1 MSPKQLIA
9 LQRSAG
15 NAAAAQWVRSLA
27 PQRPMLQRGYLDQP
41 DKTQSVKGALQ
52 KVLIDVR
59 SLDGV
64 LAAVEAYE
72 KLPASTPDALEAA
85 LNALISI
92 CWDAKG
98 AMGNGSNPAAKVL
111 ADLEAEASAAHL
123 AVVKANGYEYAIQ
136 NPAFAGNSQLIGE
149 ARRDIKAMRAQYG
162 TKTGRSTQQALFNFI
177 VSVDDKLTKAEY
189 ARVAELGG
197 ATAYKYGD
205 PETGEVAA
213 ETQAYLDAFDAIKE
227 FLALKD
233 AVLRHLQPLAAPV
246 NNAPDKLAALKKELR
261 RKEAEAGF
269 GVPKVP
275 LGILPGDVFVGLLR
289 TGTVLDDFGAGL
301 QHGELSHRIQWY
313 AIIDFMQGE
322 GNKDQRLA
330 KHTPLDLFK
339 KINEAPYSPDRQGN
353 TMWGSVLDAGTKADA
368 PTYSAPGTLNRDL
381 LEASGVKPT
390 GVGLAERG
398 AAYKAPDTKGL
409 ESIGLALQQLRELRM
424 KQAEELGGIDDP
436 KWKGYGVPAPALADK
451 IEKSMS
457 QGGGYEVSDKGVSD
471 EGKEWK
477 VLQEVAS

>member
-1 MSPKQLIA
+1 
-9 LQRSAG
+9 
-15 NAAAAQWVRSLA
+15 
-27 PQRPMLQRGYLDQP
+27 
-41 DKTQSVKGALQ
+41 
-52 KVLIDVR
+52 VLT
-59 SLDGV
+59 
-64 LAAVEAYE
+64 AVEAYE
-72 KLPASTPDALEAA
+72 KLSASTADALEAA
-85 LNALISI
+85 LNALISV

-98 AMGNGSNPAAKVL
+98 AMGNGNNPATKVL

-123 AVVKANGYEYAIQ
+123 AVIKADGYAYAVQ
-136 NPAFAGNSQLIGE
+136 NPAFAANSELIGE

-177 VSVDDKLTKAEY
+177 VSVDDKLTKAEQ
-189 ARVAELGG
+189 ARVSKLG

-205 PETGEVAA
+205 PESGEITA
-213 ETQAYLDAFDAIKE
+213 ETQAYLNAFDAIKE
-227 FLALKD
+227 FLARKAD
-233 AVLRHLQPLAAPV
+233 VLRHLQPLAAPV
-246 NNAPDKLAALKKELR
+246 NDASDKLAALKQELR

-269 GVPKVP
+269 GAPKVP

-289 TGTVLDDFGAGL
+289 SGTVLDDFGAGL

-322 GNKDQRLA
+322 GKNDERLA

-339 KINEAPYSPDRQGN
+339 KINDAPYSPDRQGN

-381 LEASGVKPT
+381 LEASGIKPT

-398 AAYKAPDTKGL
+398 VAYQAPDTKGL

-436 KWKGYGVPAPALADK
+436 KWKGYGVPTPALADK
-451 IEKSMS
+451 IEKSML

-471 EGKEWK
+471 DGKEWK
-477 VLQEVAS
+477 VLQEIAS

>member
-1 MSPKQLIA
+1 MGRAASR
-9 LQRSAG
+9 RSARCCSAG
-15 NAAAAQWVRSLA
+15 I
-27 PQRPMLQRGYLDQP
+27 LDQP

-72 KLPASTPDALEAA
+72 KLSASTPDALEAA
-85 LNALISI
+85 LNALISV

-98 AMGNGSNPAAKVL
+98 AMGNGNNPAAKVL

-162 TKTGRSTQQALFNFI
+162 TKTGRSTQQALFDFI

-246 NNAPDKLAALKKELR
+246 NDAPDKLAALKKELR
-261 RKEAEAGF
+261 RKRRRQASACRRSLSGSCPAMCSSSACYGRAPCWTTSAPASSTASCHTASSGTRSSTSCRVKATKTSGWRSTRRSTCSRRSTRPPIRQTVRGTRCAG
-269 GVPKVP
+269 
-275 LGILPGDVFVGLLR
+275 
-289 TGTVLDDFGAGL
+289 
-301 QHGELSHRIQWY
+301 
-313 AIIDFMQGE
+313 
-322 GNKDQRLA
+322 QRA
-330 KHTPLDLFK
+330 
-339 KINEAPYSPDRQGN
+339 RCG
-353 TMWGSVLDAGTKADA
+353 GTKADA

-436 KWKGYGVPAPALADK
+436 KWKGYGVPTPALADK